1 VFAPKGILYPSP
13 LQAPIEAKLHTG
25 QAAGLSNG
33 VKMKHVTIALLIL
46 IVGLSAA
53 FLFFPNEEKKVKKR
67 FTLLSEQ
74 VSKEPRENTFV
85 MANKIKGITGL
96 FGENCNFTVS
106 DYSLSGNYTREEI
119 SGIALRG
126 RTHFS
131 NLALKF
137 YDLKVSFPEKDLAQV
152 NLTARLMGKSVRGEH
167 VDETR
172 ELVCLLKKAEKKWL
186 FSSFEVVEVLR
197 R

>member
-1 VFAPKGILYPSP
+1 M
-13 LQAPIEAKLHTG
+13 
-25 QAAGLSNG
+25 
-33 VKMKHVTIALLIL
+33 VKIKYLIVALLIG
-46 IVGLSAA
+46 IVGILAT

-67 FTLLSEQ
+67 FVLLSEQ
-74 VSKEPRENTFV
+74 MSKDSGENTFI
-85 MANKIKGITGL
+85 MANKIKGISAL

-126 RTHFS
+126 RAHFS
-131 NLALKF
+131 TLGLKF

-152 NLTARLMGKSVRGEH
+152 NLTARLTGKSVYGEQ

-172 ELVCLLKKAEKKWL
+172 ELICLLKKGEKKWL
-186 FSSFEVVEVLR
+186 FSSLEVVEVLR
-197 R
+197 K

>member
-1 VFAPKGILYPSP
+1 M
-13 LQAPIEAKLHTG
+13 
-25 QAAGLSNG
+25 
-33 VKMKHVTIALLIL
+33 VKIKYLIVALLIG
-46 IVGLSAA
+46 IVGILAT

-67 FTLLSEQ
+67 FVLLSEQ
-74 VSKEPRENTFV
+74 MSKDSGENTFI
-85 MANKIKGITGL
+85 MANKIKGISAL

-126 RTHFS
+126 RAHFS
-131 NLALKF
+131 TLGLKF

-152 NLTARLMGKSVRGEH
+152 NSTARLTGKSVYGEQ

-172 ELVCLLKKAEKKWL
+172 ELICLLKKVEKKWL
-186 FSSFEVVEVLR
+186 FNSFEVIEVLKR
-197 R
+197 